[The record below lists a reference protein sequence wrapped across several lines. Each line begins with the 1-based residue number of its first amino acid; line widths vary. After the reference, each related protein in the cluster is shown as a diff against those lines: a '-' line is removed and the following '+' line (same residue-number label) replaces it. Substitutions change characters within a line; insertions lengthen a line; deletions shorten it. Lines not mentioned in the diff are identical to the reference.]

1 MQIRM
6 MGWIQDYLSTFRLPV
21 RALIVTLAIM
31 LVLAVVGVLMGWL
44 RHAVIEGALARV
56 LGAKAAIFIGYHV
69 TILGTLHHELAHAL
83 GYLLTGGRVH
93 KISILPKAQ
102 PDGTVRLGYVTSS
115 TRGPLLLRA
124 VQNTLGSTGPLYFGF
139 LTIWLL
145 WRFALP
151 AAAGNVALT
160 VFLWYAIVS
169 IALHMELSRPDL
181 KLLARGL
188 FPSALLLYLIVLV
201 ILLISQG

>member
-6 MGWIQDYLSTFRLPV
+6 MGWIRDYLLTLRLPL

-31 LVLAVVGVLMGWL
+31 LVLAIVGVLMGWL
-44 RHAVIEGALARV
+44 RHAVIEGALARIF
-56 LGAKAAIFIGYHV
+56 GAKAAVFIGYHV

-102 PDGTVRLGYVTSS
+102 PDGTVRLGYVTSN

-124 VQNTLGSTGPLYFGF
+124 IQNTLGSTGPLYFGF

-151 AAAGNVALT
+151 AAVGNVALT

-169 IALHMELSRPDL
+169 IALHMELSPADL
-181 KLLARGL
+181 RSLARGL
-188 FPSALLLYLIVLV
+188 LPSLLLLYLVV
-201 ILLISQG
+201 LLITFISSR

>member
-1 MQIRM
+1 MPLAITPWIR
-6 MGWIQDYLSTFRLPV
+6 DYLLTLRLPL
-21 RALIVTLAIM
+21 RALIVTLAVM
-31 LVLAVVGVLMGWL
+31 LILTVIGIFMGWL
-44 RHAVIEGALARV
+44 RHAVIEGALARA
-56 LGAKAAIFIGYHV
+56 LGPKAAVFIGYHV

-83 GYLLTGGRVH
+83 GYLLTGARVH

-102 PDGTVRLGYVTSS
+102 PDGSMRLGYVTSS
-115 TRGPLLLRA
+115 TRGPLLMRA
-124 VQNTLGSTGPLYFGF
+124 IQNTLGSTGPLYFGF

-151 AAAGNVALT
+151 AAAGNVGLT